1 MNVSV
6 VIVVRH
12 LFCFT
17 VFHVVPRGNRILGLE
32 ASLRLFSEASHIPFL
47 CCTTPSLCLPPEIWS
62 QLVVERLS
70 ISSVSRYVKS
80 QG

>member
-1 MNVSV
+1 MLGFAIPAQLNFLSAVSS
-6 VIVVRH
+6 
-12 LFCFT
+12 
-17 VFHVVPRGNRILGLE
+17 PNILGLE
-32 ASLRLFSEASHIPFL
+32 AFLRLFSEASHIPFL